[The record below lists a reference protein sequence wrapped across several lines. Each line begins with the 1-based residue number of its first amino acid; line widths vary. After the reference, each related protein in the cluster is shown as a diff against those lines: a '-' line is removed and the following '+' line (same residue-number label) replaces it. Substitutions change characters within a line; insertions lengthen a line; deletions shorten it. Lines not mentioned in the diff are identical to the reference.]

1 MRVLG
6 IDPGTRIVGFGV
18 VGLERGA
25 ASAAEFGEIRVP
37 QTCAFPERLKVI
49 HEAVLELIDRV
60 RPDAVSV
67 EETYVTS
74 NAKTT
79 LRLGHARGVI
89 LLAAALRGVPSAE
102 YAPAEIKAAVT
113 GNGAAGK
120 TQVQWMVCQLMKL
133 EPSRVS
139 EDAADALAAALCHA
153 TRSGGPDF
161 GGNVR

>member
-37 QTCAFPERLKVI
+37 QTRAFPERLKVI

-74 NAKTT
+74 NARTT
-79 LRLGHARGVI
+79 LRLGHARGAVSYTH
-89 LLAAALRGVPSAE
+89 LRA
-102 YAPAEIKAAVT
+102 
-113 GNGAAGK
+113 
-120 TQVQWMVCQLMKL
+120 
-133 EPSRVS
+133 
-139 EDAADALAAALCHA
+139 H
-153 TRSGGPDF
+153 
-161 GGNVR
+161 